1 MYNIDDIY
9 NGFSDTLLLYENRL
23 LDINKRFQDKV
34 ESNLTVQYSSFWKE
48 VLGKD
53 VFCYKKYLFSYR
65 FKERARSKWINA

>member
-34 ESNLTVQYSSFWKE
+34 ESNLTVQYSSFCKE

-53 VFCYKKYLFSYR
+53 VFCY
-65 FKERARSKWINA
+65 